1 MHKSCLLNNEV
12 ILKLQQI
19 FKSEAQNVY
28 TKEINKIALS
38 SNDDERL
45 EALDRITSYPLW
57 YKC

>member
-1 MHKSCLLNNEV
+1 MYKSCLLNNEV

>member
-1 MHKSCLLNNEV
+1 MYKSCLLNNEV

-45 EALDRITSYPLW
+45 EALDRITSYPSW